1 MQGPAFD
8 ELKKMAQAPLQLLD
22 SLLAEVSRISADS
35 QLGTQERLAQVQK
48 VQDATVSEAEE
59 QFKRFR
65 AKLAQEEKKLLEILT
80 PPAFTPFQQME
91 ALIQE
96 LFNLIE
102 KAAFRERLFEQWEE
116 ETAATLFADY
126 KDAVERGDTHTA
138 EIYEQSAERVLKRK
152 NEPKILE
159 AFRAL
164 RVRAQEARYTPEQKA
179 ARVQLKELEK
189 IREEADLMRAVMAST
204 FRFYDK

>member
-1 MQGPAFD
+1 MPGPALD
-8 ELKKMAQAPLQLLD
+8 DLKKMAQAPLQLLD
-22 SLLAEVSRISADS
+22 SLLAEVSRISSDPHV
-35 QLGTQERLAQVQK
+35 GTEEKLARVKK
-48 VQDATVSEAEE
+48 VQDATVSGAEE

-65 AKLAQEEKKLLEILT
+65 LKLAEEEKKLQEILT
-80 PPAFTPFQQME
+80 PPALTPFQRME
-91 ALIQE
+91 VLIQE
-96 LFNLIE
+96 LFSIID

-116 ETAATLFADY
+116 EAASTIFADY
-126 KDAVERGDTHTA
+126 KAAVERGDTDSA
-138 EIYEQSAERVLKRK
+138 EIFERSAERFLKRK

-164 RVRAQEARYTPEQKA
+164 RARAQEARYTPEQKA

-189 IREEADLMRAVMAST
+189 VREEADLMRAVMAST

>member
-1 MQGPAFD
+1 MQGPALD

-22 SLLAEVSRISADS
+22 SLLAEVSRISGDPHLS
-35 QLGTQERLAQVQK
+35 TEEKLAQVKK
-48 VQDATVSEAEE
+48 VQDTTVSEAEQ

-65 AKLAQEEKKLLEILT
+65 GKLAEEEKKLLEVLA
-80 PPAFTPFQQME
+80 PPALTPFQQME
-91 ALIQE
+91 TMIQE
-96 LFNLIE
+96 LFNLID

-116 ETAATLFADY
+116 ESATTTFADY
-126 KDAVERGDTHTA
+126 KAAVERGDTDSA
-138 EIYEQSAERVLKRK
+138 EIYEQTAERFLKRK

-164 RVRAQEARYTPEQKA
+164 RARAQEARYTPEQKA
-179 ARVQLKELEK
+179 ARAQLKELEK

>member
-1 MQGPAFD
+1 MQGPALD

-22 SLLAEVSRISADS
+22 SLLAEVSRISGDPHLS
-35 QLGTQERLAQVQK
+35 TEEKLARVKQVQ
-48 VQDATVSEAEE
+48 DGTVAEAEQ

-65 AKLAQEEKKLLEILT
+65 SRLAEEEKKLLEVLT
-80 PPAFTPFQQME
+80 PPSLTPFQQME
-91 ALIQE
+91 TLIQE
-96 LFNLIE
+96 LFNIID

-116 ETAATLFADY
+116 EPAATIFADY
-126 KDAVERGDTHTA
+126 KAAVERGDVDSA
-138 EIYEQSAERVLKRK
+138 EIFEQSAERFLKRK
-152 NEPKILE
+152 NDLKLLE

-164 RVRAQEARYTPEQKA
+164 RARAQEARYTPEQKA
-179 ARVQLKELEK
+179 ARAQLKDLEK

>member
-1 MQGPAFD
+1 LD

-22 SLLAEVSRISADS
+22 SLLAEVSRISGDPHLS
-35 QLGTQERLAQVQK
+35 TEEKLARVK
-48 VQDATVSEAEE
+48 RVQDGTVAEAEE

-65 AKLAQEEKKLLEILT
+65 SRLAEEEKKLLEVLT
-80 PPAFTPFQQME
+80 PPSLTPFQQME
-91 ALIQE
+91 TLIQE
-96 LFNLIE
+96 LFNIID

-116 ETAATLFADY
+116 EPAATIFTDY
-126 KDAVERGDTHTA
+126 KAAVERGDVDSA
-138 EIYEQSAERVLKRK
+138 EIFEQSAERFLKRK
-152 NEPKILE
+152 NDPKALE

-164 RVRAQEARYTPEQKA
+164 RARAQEARYTPAQKA